1 MNNKTQFTAAHQYIV
16 LLCQCQKLKT
26 SISNKE
32 LQILVDNEHLS
43 HLSLMKPPGSL
54 RVTSSSHWDSLS
66 AATVVTFTQP
76 RCCCHHRLKEVPL
89 CLEHMLPFLSLSLS
103 LCNPFTPFHSYL
115 KTWTDSKH
123 WHTWHGVITTLR
135 SALGLVWLQRE
146 EEKVTVMLSCVHSEM
161 PFHSHTYIF
170 MSVYPPG
177 PIVEKEAVSITG
189 RPLWPPWNSC
199 VCLPY
204 LRVCNGSINNGYS
217 LVWS

>member
-1 MNNKTQFTAAHQYIV
+1 MSETKNKHFKQRATDISRQRTSFSSLPDETSGKFTGHLQLTLRLSFSSNSCHVHTAKMLLPPQTQRGA
-16 LLCQCQKLKT
+16 
-26 SISNKE
+26 
-32 LQILVDNEHLS
+32 
-43 HLSLMKPPGSL
+43 
-54 RVTSSSHWDSLS
+54 SLS
-66 AATVVTFTQP
+66 RTHVA
-76 RCCCHHRLKEVPL
+76 
-89 CLEHMLPFLSLSLS
+89 LPLSLS